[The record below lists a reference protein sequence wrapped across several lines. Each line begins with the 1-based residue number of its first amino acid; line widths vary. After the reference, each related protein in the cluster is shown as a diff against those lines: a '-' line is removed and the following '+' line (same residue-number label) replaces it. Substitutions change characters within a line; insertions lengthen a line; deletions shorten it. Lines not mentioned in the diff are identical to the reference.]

1 MLKWIKRQKN
11 SILLHFI
18 LAKYHETSIKK
29 KEYNNIIQEWHDK
42 FKMPKLKRRN
52 FLNLLNNNLSDIES
66 LYSKGEP

>member
-11 SILLHFI
+11 SILLHFT
-18 LAKYHETSIKK
+18 LAKCHGTSIKK
-29 KEYNNIIQEWHDK
+29 EEYDNIIQEWHDK
-42 FKMPKLKRRN
+42 FKMPNLKRRN